1 MIKKAHRRWAL
12 IIGLMVQRPL
22 NSRVHRPL
30 NTLSRRL
37 PCGLRALGHVRGEQ
51 AKNIGVRVRISNILT
66 FSVLFP
72 RWHPKGPPQEKH

>member
-22 NSRVHRPL
+22 NSRVHRPH

-37 PCGLRALGHVRGEQ
+37 PWGLRARSHVRDHHLQ
-51 AKNIGVRVRISNILT
+51 VRGKRCA
-66 FSVLFP
+66 
-72 RWHPKGPPQEKH
+72 G